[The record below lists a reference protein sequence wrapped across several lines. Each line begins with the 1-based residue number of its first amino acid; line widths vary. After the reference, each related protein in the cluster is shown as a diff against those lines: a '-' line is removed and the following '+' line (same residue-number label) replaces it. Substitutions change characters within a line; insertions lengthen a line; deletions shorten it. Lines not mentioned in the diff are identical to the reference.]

1 MTSTDKNPLSLF
13 SYMYNMAYEPKLDT
27 NTLFTSLAT
36 AAKSLQ
42 LCLTVCNPIDGSSL
56 GSAVPGI
63 LQARILEWV
72 AISSPNAWKWKV
84 KVKLL
89 SRIRLFATP
98 WTAAYQASP
107 SMGFSRQGYWSGM
120 PSPSPIGDSFL
131 LAFVEKMMVWY
142 KSNDII
148 FVLTLDKVD
157 IQTQVWAETGF
168 STPITHFS
176 YWRKILKAT

>member
-1 MTSTDKNPLSLF
+1 MVTDDILFVFYHFMTSTDKNPLSLF

-72 AISSPNAWKWKV
+72 AISSPNA
-84 KVKLL
+84 
-89 SRIRLFATP
+89 
-98 WTAAYQASP
+98 
-107 SMGFSRQGYWSGM
+107 
-120 PSPSPIGDSFL
+120 
-131 LAFVEKMMVWY
+131 
-142 KSNDII
+142 
-148 FVLTLDKVD
+148 
-157 IQTQVWAETGF
+157 
-168 STPITHFS
+168 
-176 YWRKILKAT
+176 